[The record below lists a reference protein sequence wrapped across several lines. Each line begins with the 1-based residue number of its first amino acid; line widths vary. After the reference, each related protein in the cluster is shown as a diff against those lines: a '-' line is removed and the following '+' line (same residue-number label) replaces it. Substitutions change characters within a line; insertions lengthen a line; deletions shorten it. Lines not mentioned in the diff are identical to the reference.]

1 MYIETKITPIE
12 SICDV
17 RLVTLLDVLMQTLET
32 LSLST
37 DCNAEQ
43 LLSDSLFLSTK
54 KIHEVGEE
62 KTIGKMVRCYPILKE
77 ALD

>member
-1 MYIETKITPIE
+1 MY
-12 SICDV
+12 DV
-17 RLVTLLDVLMQTLET
+17 RLVVLLDVLMGTLET
-32 LSLST
+32 LSLTT

-54 KIHEVGEE
+54 KIHETGEE
-62 KTIGKMVRCYPILKE
+62 KTVAKLLTCYPILRE